1 MSSVPS
7 SFSEAQIASA
17 LDDKFPLLRF
27 PAGLE
32 RAYREQKLQRLV
44 ARGVIVSLAA
54 FFLNLAYVLSDLF
67 LLPDSVGVLTIAI
80 RAGVL
85 LPLVAIVLIAGYLK
99 ASPRLFFRLYY
110 LAYLVGGLSVIS
122 ISVIAQ
128 MHSLAIPYE
137 GLLLIMMFGYLVMG
151 IPFYHALAGAMLMFV
166 VFVATQIWLGLSPMT
181 MLYNAFFIMT
191 ANIIGAIG
199 CYMQERGERRN
210 YLSSMLLAKSRDRA
224 ETESERKTRMLAEA
238 SHDLRQPLHA
248 MTLMLEGLSSQ
259 SLTDSARSMLENLKT
274 ALANLNRMLAT
285 LLDMSSIESGNLKPT
300 FSDFEL
306 SAFLEELVLEYQYVP
321 VRLECTI
328 KGGESG
334 VFIRSDKVLLSRL
347 LRNLIENACK
357 HAGASEIVVKLIV
370 EGAFVELSVEDN
382 GCGMDEET
390 QSRVF
395 EAFYRNASQDSSGL
409 GLGLAI
415 VQELASLLE
424 LDLRLHSDPG
434 FGSCFVMRLAMA
446 SKRRIH
452 SSAIDKALPVYKGL
466 VLVADDDEVILA
478 SLTTL
483 LSGWGYEVESVSTLD
498 SLRDSMLTRNPV
510 AVISDAHFRHGGPS
524 EKSRSLMEILMMPE
538 VYASAIPILVVT
550 GDTRLDHEHF
560 DYPLLELLY
569 KPVAPAKLRLVL
581 TTLMQAVESG

>member
-1 MSSVPS
+1 MPSVPS
-7 SFSEAQIASA
+7 SFSEAQISDA

-27 PAGLE
+27 PADLE
-32 RAYREQKLQRLV
+32 RAYRDQKWRRLV
-44 ARGVIVSLAA
+44 SRGVIVSLAA

-67 LLPDSVGVLTIAI
+67 LLPDSVGTLTIAI

-85 LPLVAIVLIAGYLK
+85 LPLVAIVLIAGYLNV
-99 ASPRLFFRLYY
+99 SPRLFFRLYY

-128 MHSLAIPYE
+128 MHGLAIPYE

-151 IPFYHALAGAMLMFV
+151 IPFYHALAGAMFMFV
-166 VFVATQIWLGLSPMT
+166 VFVATQVWLGLSPMT

-259 SLTDSARSMLENLKT
+259 PLKGSAQSMLDNLKT
-274 ALANLNRMLAT
+274 ALGNLNRMLAT
-285 LLDMSSIESGNLKPT
+285 LLDMSSIESGRVKPT
-300 FSDFEL
+300 FGDFEL
-306 SAFLEELVLEYQYVP
+306 SAFLEELVLEYQHVP
-321 VRLECTI
+321 VGLKCSI
-328 KGGESG
+328 KAGENG
-334 VFIRSDKVLLSRL
+334 VYIRSDKVLLSRL

-357 HAGASEIVVKLIV
+357 HADASDVWVKLVV

-390 QSRVF
+390 QARVF

-415 VQELASLLE
+415 VQELAGILE
-424 LDLRLHSDPG
+424 LDLRLQSELG
-434 FGSCFVMRLAMA
+434 TGSSFSMRLALA
-446 SKRRIH
+446 SKRRVH
-452 SSAIDKALPVYKGL
+452 QAAIDKALPVQKGL

-478 SLTTL
+478 SLTKL
-483 LSGWGYEVESVSTLD
+483 LSGWGYEVDSVSTLD
-498 SLRDSMLTRNPV
+498 ALRDSLYAKKPV

-524 EKSRSLMEILMMPE
+524 EKSRSLTEILTSPE
-538 VYASAIPILVVT
+538 VKASAIPILVVT
-550 GDTRLDHEHF
+550 GDTRLNQDDF
-560 DYPLLELLY
+560 DYPSLELMY

-581 TTLMQAVESG
+581 TTLMQPD